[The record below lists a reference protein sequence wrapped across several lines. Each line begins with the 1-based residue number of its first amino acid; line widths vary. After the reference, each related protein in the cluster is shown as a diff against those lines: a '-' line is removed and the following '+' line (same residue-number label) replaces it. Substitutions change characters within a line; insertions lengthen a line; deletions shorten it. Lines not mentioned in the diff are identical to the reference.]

1 MRIKENQTMD
11 LLTRINSAINGV
23 VWGPPM
29 LILLMGCG
37 ILMTI
42 RTRGTQ
48 FRHFGYAMKNTVGK
62 LFVKSEA
69 ADGEMTP
76 FQAMTTALAS
86 TVGTGSI
93 AGITAAV
100 TLGGPGAIFWL
111 WIAALVG
118 MITKYSEVLLAVK
131 YREKNEYGEWTG
143 GPMYY
148 IKNGLGKKWAWL
160 GGLFCVFA
168 ALASFGIGNS
178 VQVGNIIT
186 SINTVIT
193 SFAPDFDNFAVT
205 NLIQGV
211 IIAILT
217 AFVLFGGIKRLGA
230 VTEKLVPAMAVI
242 YVLACLVVVFVNLE
256 RVPAVFG
263 SIFSGAFSP
272 SGVTGGT
279 VGSFVM
285 ALTWGVKRGVFSNE
299 AGLGSAPMAHATTSE
314 KDPVKQGLYGIFEV
328 FMASIVICTLTGLTL
343 LCSGIDMTY
352 GVMGDTS
359 LNVAALG
366 TVFGDKG
373 GSLLIAVGIALFA
386 FSTVLGWALY
396 GMRCV
401 EYLMGYQAVLP
412 YKVVFIV
419 LIVLSATLDLSLV
432 WDIADTLNGLMAIP
446 NLIAVVL
453 LSGVVARET
462 RDHFARQKEE
472 RTKHT

>member
-1 MRIKENQTMD
+1 MD
-11 LLTRINSAINGV
+11 FIISINNIVNSV

-29 LILLMGCG
+29 LILLMAVG

-42 RTRGTQ
+42 RTRGMQ

-62 LFVKSEA
+62 IFRKSEA
-69 ADGEMTP
+69 GHGEMTP

-111 WIAALVG
+111 WAAALVG

-131 YREKNEYGEWTG
+131 FREKNKLGEWMG

-148 IKNGLGKKWAWL
+148 IKNGLGKSWNWL
-160 GGLFCVFA
+160 GILFCIFA

-193 SFAPDFDNFAVT
+193 SFHPGFDNFNFT
-205 NLIQGV
+205 NLIQGI
-211 IIAILT
+211 IIAVLT
-217 AFVLFGGIKRLGA
+217 AFVLFGGIKRLGS

-242 YVLACLVVVFVNLE
+242 YVLACLVVIVVNFE
-256 RVPAVFG
+256 RIPAVFA

-272 SGVTGGT
+272 SGVTGGV
-279 VGSFVM
+279 VGSFM
-285 ALTWGVKRGVFSNE
+285 LALSWGVKRGVFSNE

-314 KDPVKQGLYGIFEV
+314 KNPVMQGLYGIFEV

-343 LCSGIDMTY
+343 LSSGIDITY

-366 TVFGDKG
+366 TVFGNKG
-373 GSLLIAVGIALFA
+373 GSLVIAIGIALFA

-401 EYLMGYQAVLP
+401 EFLIGYKAVLP
-412 YKVVFIV
+412 YKLVFIGI
-419 LIVLSATLDLSLV
+419 IVLSATMDLSLA
-432 WDIADTLNGLMAIP
+432 WNIADTLNGLMAIP
-446 NLIAVVL
+446 NLIAVL
-453 LSGVVARET
+453 ALSGVVVKET
-462 RDHFARQKEE
+462 REHFGKLEEKKQK
-472 RTKHT
+472 